1 MFRLF
6 ENSGTFGLVTKNVWL
21 YGKRRVAEMS
31 ISTRPN
37 YSYIFHS
44 IRLLLSRSTLFK
56 TLANRSSIRRR
67 LLLTGMLYT
76 SIPLTFT
83 AFKYIITNNTPVLP
97 DWSKR
102 LFILHAK
109 AADLTTSERQL
120 FEAAHHGKLDTL
132 KRLIE
137 QENVNVN
144 SRHPLGWR
152 VLHVAV
158 INNNIEC
165 VRYLL
170 QKGADPN
177 VCDEYTN
184 VSQMAKQLQW
194 HPVHVHSAREGE
206 FCDRLSSRA
215 TFKGFTPLHYAVLID
230 NIEIIQLLIEYNGD
244 PLLENEQGH
253 LPSAY
258 ALTNRKDLL
267 IQYENNAKKMHEQ
280 RIRDERRRRPL
291 EVRIKENIVGQ
302 NYAISSV
309 CAAIRRKESGW
320 TSDESPLVFLF
331 LGSSGVGKTEL
342 AKQVAR
348 YLNGDKKQNRCFIR
362 IDMSEYQEKHEVSKL
377 IGAPPGY
384 IGYTEGGQLTD
395 ALQKCPSAI
404 VLFDEVDKAHPDVLT
419 VMLQLFDEGRLT
431 DGKGKTIDGKNA
443 IYVMTSNL
451 ASEEIAKYAQE
462 LRNEEDIRIKS
473 SNLTN
478 ENGEPDNQKITV
490 SRQFKDKVVKPIL
503 KRHFR
508 RDEFLGRINEMVY
521 FLPFSRA
528 EIVKLLTKELEFWQK
543 RAKDNHGIQLSW
555 DRKALDCLADGYD
568 INYGARSLK
577 HEVERSVVN
586 QLAAAHEQGLIESGY
601 QILLTAQENVFQSND
616 SASGSS
622 VKLQRIE
629 SKGNGFFGK
638 NPQSVTYTDIRPED
652 HLKTYAY

>member
-478 ENGEPDNQKITV
+478 GIILFS
-490 SRQFKDKVVKPIL
+490 SR
-503 KRHFR
+503 
-508 RDEFLGRINEMVY
+508 EE
-521 FLPFSRA
+521 
-528 EIVKLLTKELEFWQK
+528 
-543 RAKDNHGIQLSW
+543 
-555 DRKALDCLADGYD
+555 
-568 INYGARSLK
+568 
-577 HEVERSVVN
+577 
-586 QLAAAHEQGLIESGY
+586 
-601 QILLTAQENVFQSND
+601 
-616 SASGSS
+616 
-622 VKLQRIE
+622 
-629 SKGNGFFGK
+629 
-638 NPQSVTYTDIRPED
+638 
-652 HLKTYAY
+652 

>member
-1 MFRLF
+1 MASTVPTELATGFKKLRCMNISTKPIHSVIIRTVRLF
-6 ENSGTFGLVTKNVWL
+6 LAPAV
-21 YGKRRVAEMS
+21 
-31 ISTRPN
+31 
-37 YSYIFHS
+37 
-44 IRLLLSRSTLFK
+44 LFK
-56 TLANRSSIRRR
+56 TKNRFFFTRR
-67 LLLTGMLYT
+67 LLLTGTLCT
-76 SIPLTFT
+76 SIPLTYIT
-83 AFKYIITNNTPVLP
+83 FKCIIVNNTSLLSE
-97 DWSKR
+97 WSKR
-102 LFILHAK
+102 LLILHAK
-109 AADLTTSERQL
+109 TADLTTLEYQL
-120 FEAAHHGKLDTL
+120 FEAAHDDKLDTL

-137 QENVNVN
+137 QENINVN
-144 SRHPLGWR
+144 SRHPLGWS

-184 VSQMAKQLQW
+184 VSQMAKKLQW
-194 HPVHVHSAREGE
+194 HPVQVHSAREEE

-215 TFKGFTPLHYAVLID
+215 TFKGFTPLHYAVLMD
-230 NIEIIQLLIEYNGD
+230 NIEIVQLLIEYNGNL
-244 PLLENEQGH
+244 LLENEQGH

-258 ALTNRKDLL
+258 ALAHRKDLL
-267 IQYENNAKKMHEQ
+267 LLYEKSAQKLHEQ
-280 RIRDERRRRPL
+280 RMRDERRKRPL
-291 EVRIKENIVGQ
+291 EVRIKENIIGQ
-302 NYAISSV
+302 NHAISTV

-320 TSDESPLVFLF
+320 TNDESPLVFLF
-331 LGSSGVGKTEL
+331 LGSSGV

-451 ASEEIAKYAQE
+451 ASEEIAQYAQE
-462 LRNEEDIRIKS
+462 LRKEEELRLKSYNIINETS
-473 SNLTN
+473 
-478 ENGEPDNQKITV
+478 EPDSNQKITV

-528 EIVKLLTKELEFWQK
+528 EIVKLLIKELEFWQT
-543 RAKDNHGIQLSW
+543 RAKDNHGINLSW

-577 HEVERSVVN
+577 HEVSHHQIERSVVN
-586 QLAAAHEQGLIESGY
+586 QLAAAHEQGMIESGN
-601 QILLTAQENVFQSND
+601 QILLTAQENLFQKND
-616 SASGSS
+616 STSNSS
-622 VKLQRIE
+622 VKLQRVE
-629 SKGNGFFGK
+629 SKGSGLFGK
-638 NPQSVTYTDIRPED
+638 NSHTVTYTDIIPED
-652 HLKTYAY
+652 HLRTYSL